1 MSWSDKL
8 FFWSVSVRR
17 SGSLSLGVAHPFFS
31 QAFRIHAVV
40 ILIFLWGVSAGITR
54 METSFFLF
62 LSLQHCSHAKNAKL
76 LWRGSLFQALVEV
89 SGLIFMDVQSPLGI
103 VTTFRWVYTNPPT
116 PTPPPPP
123 PPFFSL
129 LGPPVFFPLLPIFR
143 AWWTAAKWA
152 VFLLFQQRGHLY
164 SIPGSQ
170 VSYSAP
176 LQVMSR
182 PWKVLQINLSW
193 CFEGNLTSMHSSF
206 HCNN

>member
-1 MSWSDKL
+1 MIRSVKKKKKDYAVSWSDKL

-123 PPFFSL
+123 PPFFFSSRSSCVFSSL
-129 LGPPVFFPLLPIFR
+129 AYFSGLMDCG
-143 AWWTAAKWA
+143 
-152 VFLLFQQRGHLY
+152 
-164 SIPGSQ
+164 
-170 VSYSAP
+170 
-176 LQVMSR
+176 
-182 PWKVLQINLSW
+182 
-193 CFEGNLTSMHSSF
+193 
-206 HCNN
+206 